1 MRTIKKIGDEIKRN
15 VKNYQQAVSLY
26 NRYKDVIP
34 AVLDRFDVEFSYR
47 EIQDAIYEAEAKCPE
62 DADDSFRIDML
73 EQNLRDNIILHGNRS
88 NIAGWILFATEY
100 YRRDKNLSEDEVM
113 ELFSQFGVFDFI
125 SDCYP
130 ALHTVSEKYVQARID
145 EHIELCRKG
154 QRG

>member
-1 MRTIKKIGDEIKRN
+1 MINDEIKRN
-15 VKNYQQAVSLY
+15 VKNSQQAVSLY

-47 EIQDAIYEAEAKCPE
+47 EIQDAIYKTEAKCPE
-62 DADDSFRIDML
+62 DAGDSDRIDML
-73 EQNLRDNIILHGNRS
+73 EQNLRDDVILHGSRS

-113 ELFSQFGVFDFI
+113 ELFSQYGVFDFV